1 MYQIINSWYIGYC
14 NYLEKIRSPFYT
26 YYNRQYFF
34 ISVFF
39 MAAEIE
45 IGQIL
50 QDFTVIMI
58 IAGAMAMISYR
69 FKQPMVIGYIG
80 AGMIIGPHTPPFSF
94 VLNLDIL
101 DLFAEIGIVLLLFVV
116 GMEFPIE
123 KLRKI
128 GRKAFMIAISEALGT
143 FAAGYLVGEYALN
156 FSFFDSLFV
165 ALAISVTSTVIVMR
179 VLEELNMIKE
189 EASVLILGVAI
200 IEDIIVISMLA
211 ILQSVGSTGGLSFA
225 DVGISVGITLAFI
238 AGVLIIGSK
247 TVPKLVDYVSRTNQ
261 HDVLVVVIL
270 SVAFGLSFI
279 AYQIGISVAAG
290 AFFAGVLIAESKSH
304 AVSRVIATPIRD
316 MFAALFFVS
325 VGALMDITLL
335 PLFIVPALILVALSL
350 AAKFSTVFLATRYQG
365 LGRLTSLRAGFGL
378 SSSGGELALVVAK
391 GGADVG
397 VTSSFLLPMVGA
409 MTIITTFISPYVIK
423 FGWKFAE
430 SFVNKGKKTEEQ

>member
-1 MYQIINSWYIGYC
+1 
-14 NYLEKIRSPFYT
+14 
-26 YYNRQYFF
+26 
-34 ISVFF
+34 
-39 MAAEIE
+39 MAVIE

-50 QDFTVIMI
+50 QDFSVIMI
-58 IAGAMAMISYR
+58 IAGAMAMLSYR

-80 AGMIIGPHTPPFSF
+80 AGMIIGPHTPPFSL
-94 VLNLDIL
+94 VLNLDVL
-101 DLFAEIGIVLLLFVV
+101 NLFAEIGIVLLLFVV

-128 GRKAFMIAISEALGT
+128 GRKAFLIALSEALGT
-143 FAAGYLVGEYALN
+143 FSIGLFVGLYLLN
-156 FSFFDSLFV
+156 FLFFDSLFL

-179 VLEELNMIKE
+179 VLEELGMIKDE
-189 EASVLILGVAI
+189 SSILILGVAI

-238 AGVLIIGSK
+238 VGVLVIGSK
-247 TVPKLVDYVSRTNQ
+247 TVPKLVDRVSKTNQ

-270 SVAFGLSFI
+270 ALVFGLSYI
-279 AYQIGISVAAG
+279 AYQLGISVAAG

-304 AVSRVIATPIRD
+304 SVSRVLATPIRD

-325 VGALMDITLL
+325 VGALMDVSLL
-335 PLFIVPALILVALSL
+335 PLFIVPALILIAVSLVAKFTTVYL
-350 AAKFSTVFLATRYQG
+350 AAKSQG
-365 LGRLTSLRAGFGL
+365 FNKLTSLRAGIGL

-391 GGADVG
+391 GGVDVG

-409 MTIITTFISPYVIK
+409 MTIITTFISPYIIK
-423 FGWKFAE
+423 FGWRFAE
-430 SFVNKGKKTEEQ
+430 GLVDKDKKVD